1 RLSHEAARK
10 TTPDPK
16 VQIRHHAAEEGRPS
30 PHRLRRPPGWSEIRH
45 GSRRQGRGFRRS
57 APPRLGARKIPGLQG
72 LRAMFGRTQA
82 SGVPDHLQLE
92 AIAAARR
99 RTIRKC
105 SPLKRWDGLERRKKQ
120 LLLWLDTCRTRLT
133 FTACLDLRVVPT
145 AGEQNRPMPLLLLG
159 LRTRSSA
166 WNASNCPL
174 VSSPHLTPDL
184 PHQLPKL
191 VSYFFIKCL
200 HGMLVLKHIA
210 YPAASSEIV
219 HGCVISVRRTKQAPT
234 VLGDL
239 CHEAIAAEAS
249 RKRHR
254 AQSWATAAV
263 SVGVLTC

>member
-1 RLSHEAARK
+1 MGSARLAAWCGVNQAVLA
-10 TTPDPK
+10 T
-16 VQIRHHAAEEGRPS
+16 S
-30 PHRLRRPPGWSEIRH
+30 
-45 GSRRQGRGFRRS
+45 RQGS
-57 APPRLGARKIPGLQG
+57 
-72 LRAMFGRTQA
+72 
-82 SGVPDHLQLE
+82 
-92 AIAAARR
+92 IAAAGFV
-99 RTIRKC
+99 
-105 SPLKRWDGLERRKKQ
+105 SNAMASAP
-120 LLLWLDTCRTRLT
+120 T
-133 FTACLDLRVVPT
+133 FSTFRFHLARGSM
-145 AGEQNRPMPLLLLG
+145 ARPMPLLLLG

-210 YPAASSEIV
+210 YHAASSEIV